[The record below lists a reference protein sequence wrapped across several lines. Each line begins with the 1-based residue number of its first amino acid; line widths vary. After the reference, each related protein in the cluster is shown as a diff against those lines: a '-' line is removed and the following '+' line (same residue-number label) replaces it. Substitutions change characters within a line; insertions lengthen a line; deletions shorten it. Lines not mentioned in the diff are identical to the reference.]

1 MNNSQPP
8 GLLDHPG
15 AQPQQPG
22 ATSSRPV
29 GVTLVAIMFL
39 FYAVVV
45 GVNAFTASQALGLP
59 ELSALARSDARLDM
73 ILSLVQLPFYI
84 VTAIGVWR
92 LQPWGRYLA
101 LLFLA
106 LNIARFV
113 VEAFSFPTL
122 TYGLLAALSRS
133 IIPITIMLYLLHPMI
148 RPVFRR
154 RRSQEV

>member
-1 MNNSQPP
+1 MNNPQQPSV
-8 GLLDHPG
+8 LDHPG
-15 AQPQQPG
+15 ARPQQPG
-22 ATSSRPV
+22 TSSGRPV

-45 GVNAFTASQALGLP
+45 GVNAFNAFQALGLP

-73 ILSLVQLPFYI
+73 ILSLAQLPFYI
-84 VTAIGVWR
+84 VAAIGVWR
-92 LQPWGRYLA
+92 LQSWGRYLA

-106 LNIARFV
+106 FNIGRAV
-113 VEAFSFPTL
+113 VESSVFPFPQS
-122 TYGLLAALSRS
+122 GLATLSRS